1 VTSTGKSSAASP
13 PSRLGALDGLRGI
26 AAAVVLLHHTLLLT
40 PGISAVYLGGTL
52 PDRNSLLWWLSY
64 SPLKLA
70 SAGGEAVVVFFVLS
84 GLVLSLPVLRA
95 ASFNWMS
102 YYPRRV
108 LRLFVPVV
116 ASVLLAA
123 VLILLVPQNA
133 FQSGA
138 TWLNTYSIPAL
149 TWDRVVRGVDLLGG
163 DFLINNPLWSLQ
175 WELLFSLG
183 LPLFIVVAVW
193 ARNWWPAVVVACCV
207 VMWLGTQA
215 GSGALTYLPVFL
227 VGAVIAANL
236 SRIESLG
243 RRINRTRW
251 RNVTWT
257 AISVISAL
265 LLVGAWL
272 TGPLSPE
279 FAYITGALHA
289 LTPLA
294 AGGLVVCALG
304 WPVLGRLLRSRPMKY
319 LGMISF
325 SLYLVHV
332 PILIFTS
339 HLLRG
344 VPQAV
349 AMVIGMILA
358 VIVAIGFY
366 WLIESRSHG
375 WARGI
380 GGWVTR
386 VMAKSNAS
394 TSETTASM
402 SRLR

>member
-1 VTSTGKSSAASP
+1 MTSIGQPSLVLP
-13 PSRLGALDGLRGI
+13 PSRLGALDGLRGL

-52 PDRNSLLWWLSY
+52 PGRDSLLWWLSY
-64 SPLKLA
+64 SPLKLV

-84 GLVLSLPVLRA
+84 GLVLTLPVLRA
-95 ASFNWMS
+95 GTFNWMS

-108 LRLFVPVV
+108 VRLFIPVV

-123 VLILLVPQNA
+123 LLISLVPQNA

-175 WELLFSLG
+175 WELLFSLA
-183 LPLFIVVAVW
+183 LPMFIVVAVW
-193 ARNWWPAVVVACCV
+193 ARNWWPAVVGLCCI

-215 GSGALTYLPVFL
+215 GSGGLTYLPVFL
-227 VGAVIAANL
+227 VGAVIATNL
-236 SRIESLG
+236 SRIESLA
-243 RRINRTRW
+243 RRVNRTRL
-251 RNVTWT
+251 RNLTWT
-257 AISVISAL
+257 AILAISAL

-279 FAYITGALHA
+279 FAYVTGALHA

-294 AGGLVVCALG
+294 AGGLVVSALG
-304 WPVLGRLLRSRPMKY
+304 WPALGRLLRGRPLKY
-319 LGMISF
+319 LGSISF
-325 SLYLVHV
+325 SLYLIHV
-332 PILIFTS
+332 PVLIFTS

-344 VPQAV
+344 MPQAV
-349 AMVIGMILA
+349 AMVIGLVLA
-358 VIVAIGFY
+358 VIVAICFY
-366 WLIESRSHG
+366 WLVESRSHG
-375 WARGI
+375 WSRDI

-386 VMAKSNAS
+386 VMHKSSAS
-394 TSETTASM
+394 DSEKTASIV
-402 SRLR
+402 